1 MSTSIDQ
8 FVSVTGLTPREA
20 KRYLEKYKRLDV
32 AIDAYYTNPN
42 GLPAERSSASVT
54 KIGQLFDQYKDP
66 DVLGGEDMI
75 TVDGTISLC
84 GDLNSDPADV
94 VWLAVAYELKSPSMG
109 AWSRKGW
116 TDGLKRLGV
125 DNIAGMQGL
134 LTQLRQKLARD
145 PEYFAHVYNY
155 TFEFSRPPGQRSLG
169 LDDAQGFWAL
179 LIPHGLQG
187 GALAHIQR
195 DDDVDMTGEE
205 GWKEEYTQWWFDFLD
220 EKGGKGVSKDTWQ
233 MFLEFVRSIDS
244 KFEKYDAE
252 AAWPSTIDDF
262 VEYAKTRISS

>member
-1 MSTSIDQ
+1 VLDKAMNANIDQ
-8 FVSVTGLTPREA
+8 FVAVTGASARDA
-20 KRYLEKYKRLDV
+20 KRFLEKYKRLDV
-32 AIDAYYTNPN
+32 AIDAFYGDPN
-42 GLPAERSSASVT
+42 ALASAQRSGVSTT
-54 KIGQLFDQYKDP
+54 KITQLFDQYKGIGD
-66 DVLGGEDMI
+66 DMI
-75 TVDGTISLC
+75 AVDGTIRLC
-84 GDLNSDPADV
+84 ADLGSDPADV

-116 TDGLKRLGV
+116 VDGLKRL
-125 DNIAGMQGL
+125 NISALQNVL
-134 LTQLRQKLARD
+134 VQLRQKLSQD
-145 PEYFAHVYNY
+145 PEYYTQVYNY
-155 TFEFSRPPGQRSLG
+155 TFEFSRQPGQRSLG

-187 GALAHIQR
+187 GALAHVQR

-205 GWKEEYTQWWFDFLD
+205 GWKEEHTQWWLDFLN
-220 EKGGKGVSKDTWQ
+220 ERGGKGISKDTWQ

-262 VEYAKTRISS
+262 VEYAKARQAS